1 MTKFWKFPS
10 VKRTMG
16 DREEPSPK
24 RRGRRTI
31 QLPHPEALLDST
43 GNPIASSS
51 NQEVMSQELN
61 PNLNKETYPI
71 LEDPNKMPVEELSKP
86 STNEASEEIADGK
99 DDPKEVMATEAI
111 EATLKDANVPNVES
125 SLNPPTVDLGDDK
138 ADPIEVMETDADVA
152 KLKDVNVSIVGSSPN
167 PPIVDLAEDDQ
178 EIKETESNI
187 NNENQIVKNALK
199 PTMETSPNP
208 PAVDAAVVIQSRA
221 ENEDNILDDEE
232 SDEIYNQV
240 VEQMNREEA
249 DDQQTPGSYGYAAAK
264 RKKLSYPYAVYI
276 HRGTR
281 DRQQLPRPIF
291 NAFEK
296 FLWDSRETIDAEE
309 NEKIKIEWLCHMKG
323 IGIVICLDSFTAA
336 FVKKLAATFS
346 SPTEGQTIRGWSKW
360 ERSSAILFKFYV
372 HSVYI
377 KSLKPETA
385 INKILKMNKLEGDF
399 VVNRWDKKSQNG
411 VFCEIEPKGKLLLAL
426 ANKKRLRAP
435 SCTIILDK
443 RIRKQMSELE
453 FVESAK
459 KFEAN

>member
-1 MTKFWKFPS
+1 MTKFWKLPS

-16 DREEPSPK
+16 DKEEPSPK

-71 LEDPNKMPVEELSKP
+71 LEDSNKLPVDELSKP
-86 STNEASEEIADGK
+86 STIEASEETADGK
-99 DDPKEVMATEAI
+99 DDPREVMETEAT

-125 SLNPPTVDLGDDK
+125 SLNPPIVDLGDDK
-138 ADPIEVMETDADVA
+138 ADPIVVMETEADVA

-178 EIKETESNI
+178 EMEKTES
-187 NNENQIVKNALK
+187 VKNALK
-199 PTMETSPNP
+199 PSMETSPNP
-208 PAVDAAVVIQSRA
+208 PAVDPDVVIQRRA
-221 ENEDNILDDEE
+221 ENEDIILDDDQ

-240 VEQMNREEA
+240 VEQMTREEA
-249 DDQQTPGSYGYAAAK
+249 DADQLTPGSYGYAAAK
-264 RKKLSYPYAVYI
+264 KKKLSYPYAVYI
-276 HRGTR
+276 HRGTK

-296 FLWDSRETIDAEE
+296 FLWETREAIDAEE
-309 NEKIKIEWLCHMKG
+309 NEKIQIEWLCHLKG

-336 FVKKLAATFS
+336 YVKKLAATFS
-346 SPTEGQTIRGWSKW
+346 FPPEGQTIRGWSKW

-385 INKILKMNKLEGDF
+385 IDKILKMNKLEGDF

-411 VFCEIEPKGKLLLAL
+411 FFCEMEPKGKLLLAL
-426 ANKKRLRAP
+426 ANRKRLRAP
-435 SCTIILDK
+435 SCTIILEK
-443 RIRKQMSELE
+443 RIRKQMTESE

-459 KFEAN
+459 KFEAK

>member
-1 MTKFWKFPS
+1 MTKLWKFPS
-10 VKRTMG
+10 VKRNMG

-51 NQEVMSQELN
+51 NLEEASQELN
-61 PNLNKETYPI
+61 PDLNKETYPI
-71 LEDPNKMPVEELSKP
+71 LEDSNKMPELSKP
-86 STNEASEEIADGK
+86 SSSEASEETADAK
-99 DDPKEVMATEAI
+99 NDPKKVMAAEASV
-111 EATLKDANVPNVES
+111 ATLKDANVSNVES
-125 SLNPPTVDLGDDK
+125 SLNPPIVDLGDDK
-138 ADPIEVMETDADVA
+138 ADTIEVIETEADVA
-152 KLKDVNVSIVGSSPN
+152 KLKDANVSIEGSSPN
-167 PPIVDLAEDDQ
+167 PPFVDLAEDDH
-178 EIKETESNI
+178 EMKETEMDTDNV
-187 NNENQIVKNALK
+187 NQIVKNALK

-208 PAVDAAVVIQSRA
+208 PAVDPVEVIQRRA
-221 ENEDNILDDEE
+221 ENEDIILDDDQ
-232 SDEIYNQV
+232 SDEIFNQV
-240 VEQMNREEA
+240 VEQMTREEA
-249 DDQQTPGSYGYAAAK
+249 DADQLTPGSYGYVAAK

-276 HRGTR
+276 HRGTK
-281 DRQQLPRPIF
+281 DRQQLPRHIF

-296 FLWDSRETIDAEE
+296 FLWDSRETIEAEE
-309 NEKIKIEWLCHMKG
+309 NEKIQIEWLCHLKE

-336 FVKKLAATFS
+336 YVKKLAATFS
-346 SPTEGQTIRGWSKW
+346 FPPEGQTIRGWSKW

-377 KSLKPETA
+377 KSLKPEVA

-399 VVNRWDKKSQNG
+399 VVNRWDKKSPNG
-411 VFCEIEPKGKLLLAL
+411 VFCEMEPKGKLLLAL

-459 KFEAN
+459 KFEAK

>member
-1 MTKFWKFPS
+1 MTKFWKLPS

-16 DREEPSPK
+16 DKKEPSPK

-71 LEDPNKMPVEELSKP
+71 LEDSNKLPVDELSKP
-86 STNEASEEIADGK
+86 STIEASEETADGK
-99 DDPKEVMATEAI
+99 DDPREVMATEAT
-111 EATLKDANVPNVES
+111 EATLKNANVPIVES
-125 SLNPPTVDLGDDK
+125 SLNPPIVDLGDDK
-138 ADPIEVMETDADVA
+138 TDHIVVMETEADVA

-178 EIKETESNI
+178 EMEITES
-187 NNENQIVKNALK
+187 VKNALK
-199 PTMETSPNP
+199 PSMETPPNP
-208 PAVDAAVVIQSRA
+208 PAVDPDVVIQRRA
-221 ENEDNILDDEE
+221 DNEDIILDDDQ

-240 VEQMNREEA
+240 VEQMTREEA
-249 DDQQTPGSYGYAAAK
+249 DADQLTPGSYGYAAAK
-264 RKKLSYPYAVYI
+264 KKKLSYPYAVYI
-276 HRGTR
+276 HRGTK

-296 FLWDSRETIDAEE
+296 FLWQTREAIDAEE
-309 NEKIKIEWLCHMKG
+309 NEKIQIEWLCLLKG
-323 IGIVICLDSFTAA
+323 IGIVICLDSFTSAY
-336 FVKKLAATFS
+336 VKKLAATFS
-346 SPTEGQTIRGWSKW
+346 FPPEGQTIRGWSKW

-377 KSLKPETA
+377 KSLKPEKA
-385 INKILKMNKLEGDF
+385 IDKILKMNKLEGDF

-411 VFCEIEPKGKLLLAL
+411 VFCEMEPKGKLLLAL
-426 ANKKRLRAP
+426 ANWKRLRAP
-435 SCTIILDK
+435 SCTIILEK
-443 RIRKQMSELE
+443 RIRKQMTESE

-459 KFEAN
+459 KFEAK